1 MKLNLHE
8 LRMYVDD
15 DYRENVLKNIDGK
28 EFLRELELQ
37 NTEDAYSKPETKRK
51 VFKEQN
57 INKEVTNGS

>member
-37 NTEDAYSKPETKRK
+37 NTG
-51 VFKEQN
+51 KESH
-57 INKEVTNGS
+57 E

>member
-37 NTEDAYSKPETKRK
+37 NTEDAYSKPEA
-51 VFKEQN
+51 N
-57 INKEVTNGS
+57 NG